1 MARRSDQRSPH
12 QGRTT
17 VSSSDDLTLRPR
29 SKVVVAT
36 AWLLVGG
43 LTLAVVLPVLALLFG

>member
-1 MARRSDQRSPH
+1 MARRSDQRPSH

-17 VSSSDDLTLRPR
+17 ASSTDDLPLRPR
-29 SKVVVAT
+29 SKAVTAT

>member
-1 MARRSDQRSPH
+1 MARTSPGDRH

-17 VSSSDDLTLRPR
+17 VSSGSDLPLRPR
-29 SKVVVAT
+29 SKAVTAT

-43 LTLAVVLPVLALLFG
+43 LTLAVVLPVIALIFG